1 MTSFM
6 DIDEMFRKLKKIK
19 ITLQKVRI
27 ITINFRLNFTF
38 DKVFERI
45 SNTIYEY
52 EFRHSVEIISNDD
65 DPVYKVDENKA
76 TDLSEMHFF
85 FEESISDANISI

>member
-1 MTSFM
+1 M
-6 DIDEMFRKLKKIK
+6 
-19 ITLQKVRI
+19 
-27 ITINFRLNFTF
+27 NFTF
-38 DKVFERI
+38 DKVFERV

-76 TDLSEMHFF
+76 TDLSEILRNQ
-85 FEESISDANISI
+85 FEMQRFQFKSQGFTFVLSNCNRIFKY